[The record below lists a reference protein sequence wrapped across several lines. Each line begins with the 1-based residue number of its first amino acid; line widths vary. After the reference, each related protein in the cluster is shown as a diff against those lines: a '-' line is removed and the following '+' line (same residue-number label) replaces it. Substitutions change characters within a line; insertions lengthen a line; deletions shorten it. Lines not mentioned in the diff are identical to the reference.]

1 MYVGSFLCVRVTRR
15 MLLEEASQG
24 ASISAIIANPPFLLS
39 FDHNCYSGLTSGAY
53 LVYWN
58 GRALIFVVSL
68 APSDRGRIDVARQE
82 LHWMTR
88 ERGASHSPLLVFANK
103 SDLNTAQAIAEL
115 DAQSPSKVQPWTKE
129 ELWEALEM
137 DKVKERAKTIIVCR

>member
-1 MYVGSFLCVRVTRR
+1 
-15 MLLEEASQG
+15 LLKEASQG
-24 ASISAIIANPPFLLS
+24 ASISAIITNPLFLLS
-39 FDHNCYSGLTSGAY
+39 FGHNCFSGLTNGAY

-58 GRALIFVVSL
+58 GHALIFVVSL

-82 LHWMTR
+82 LRRMMR
-88 ERGASHSPLLVFANK
+88 ESGASHLPLLVFANK

-129 ELWEALEM
+129 ELWEALEI
-137 DKVKERAKTIIVCR
+137 DKVKERAKTIIVC